1 MLLQKKTLTEKDM
14 FLRRNFAEL
23 EGAIDR
29 VTLSESSTSPKHGVK
44 SGWFYL
50 LKHSAT
56 ILMASYLGE
65 DNDAKAAEVQHFV
78 HYLEL
83 NRDAVFA
90 DAVYAINKSRQE
102 RLRMP
107 E

>member
-1 MLLQKKTLTEKDM
+1 
-14 FLRRNFAEL
+14 
-23 EGAIDR
+23 
-29 VTLSESSTSPKHGVK
+29 
-44 SGWFYL
+44 
-50 LKHSAT
+50 
-56 ILMASYLGE
+56 MASYLGE
-65 DNDAKAAEVQHFV
+65 DNDAKAAEVQTFV

-107 E
+107 EQMADEEVVDKIKQYTETDPGSVRCIRAHEPPTRR

>member
-1 MLLQKKTLTEKDM
+1 MS
-14 FLRRNFAEL
+14 L
-23 EGAIDR
+23 EM
-29 VTLSESSTSPKHGVK
+29 VCSTV
-44 SGWFYL
+44 
-50 LKHSAT
+50 LKNSAT

-65 DNDAKAAEVQHFV
+65 DNDGKAVEVQNVV

-83 NRDAVFA
+83 NRDTVFG

-107 E
+107 EQMAGLEDVKKTQAIYKDTDPVPVRCIRAHDPPTIR